1 MENLP
6 IGPTEMRS
14 SAPVRILF
22 PGERTAIPIFL
33 DEWEAL
39 VRRIESCKVSLQPWS
54 IAYSVA
60 FAVGVTAGLSIA
72 PIGFGDLPSWVTTA
86 YIVICA
92 LGLAIG
98 SICVIA
104 ERTLAKTQHTQVNDL
119 IDHMERMK
127 QLFSDPA
134 AQQQE

>member
-6 IGPTEMRS
+6 NWPMEMLVTTT
-14 SAPVRILF
+14 AKLLLPH
-22 PGERTAIPIFL
+22 ERTAIPIFL
-33 DEWEAL
+33 DEWDAL
-39 VRRIESCKVSLQPWS
+39 AARIKSCKVSLQPWS

-98 SICVIA
+98 STCVIA
-104 ERTLAKTQHTQVNDL
+104 ERVLAQGQHAQVNDL
-119 IDHMERMK
+119 MDHMERMK
-127 QLFSDPA
+127 QPFSDPA